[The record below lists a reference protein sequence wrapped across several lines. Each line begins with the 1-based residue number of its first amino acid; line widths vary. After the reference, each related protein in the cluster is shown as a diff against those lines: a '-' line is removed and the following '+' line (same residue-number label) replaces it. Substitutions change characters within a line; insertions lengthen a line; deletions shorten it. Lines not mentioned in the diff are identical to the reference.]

1 MFGQLRAKVS
11 AGLTKVR
18 GLAVAAFDPFILLLT
33 VYPFG
38 FSLSLTLVGA
48 RRKVLMVV
56 GANTLGAPGELLN
69 LWTKSYGVTNHMK
82 PLQQYFHMV
91 LFI

>member
-18 GLAVAAFDPFILLLT
+18 GLAVAAFDPFILLLP

-38 FSLSLTLVGA
+38 LSLSLTLVGA

-56 GANTLGAPGELLN
+56 GANILGDPGAYSGGKG
-69 LWTKSYGVTNHMK
+69 KSKRAEKMARRKEKNGK
-82 PLQQYFHMV
+82 KSP
-91 LFI
+91 